1 MTQGWQDREPQ
12 AWARAA
18 AWGVL
23 ACAVP
28 SAVWRLMMMAGWL
41 PGTEQLQA
49 LHEGEGG
56 YVLGLSIA
64 QVLAA
69 VLVVGLVRPWG
80 ERFVGVDINRW
91 LPVVLGTVGGAVM
104 TWLFTI
110 SLWAGVL
117 AGQRP
122 DQSTL
127 EGVPLA
133 IMVWAYA
140 PMMLFGPLTLVAVA
154 GYARRRSGSGG
165 PGLEAR
171 PRAASHLD
179 HRG

>member
-23 ACAVP
+23 ACALP
-28 SAVWRLMMMAGWL
+28 SAVWRLLMVAGWM
-41 PGTEQLQA
+41 PGTESLRV

-80 ERFVGVDINRW
+80 ERFVGIGINRW
-91 LPVVLGTVGGAVM
+91 VPVVLGTLGGTVM

-110 SLWAGVL
+110 ELWLGVL
-117 AGQRP
+117 AGRRP
-122 DQSTL
+122 DQGAL
-127 EGVPLA
+127 DGIPLA
-133 IMVWAYA
+133 IMVWFYA
-140 PMMLFGPLTLVAVA
+140 PMMLFGPLTLAAVI
-154 GYARRRSGSGG
+154 GYAMRRAPRTASTTPRGSR
-165 PGLEAR
+165 L
-171 PRAASHLD
+171 AA
-179 HRG
+179 